1 MHGCCRACGVLAPL
15 RRLPFFP
22 TPSGHLHF
30 KLLAVDVPSVAGGE
44 QRIFLEGGPSL
55 YERGGVLQVLRD
67 PFVRVGRQGGG
78 GARMHRQAPRLCRTR
93 RSLPTAS
100 ATACSA

>member
-1 MHGCCRACGVLAPL
+1 
-15 RRLPFFP
+15 
-22 TPSGHLHF
+22 
-30 KLLAVDVPSVAGGE
+30 
-44 QRIFLEGGPSL
+44 
-55 YERGGVLQVLRD
+55 VLQVLRD